1 MVEPRQEEW
10 TQQPPNAQD
19 FGISPPSPPQ
29 ITSIDKGSVTPP
41 PPSSEKEHAQKE
53 LPQQKRPGPKAIEE
67 ASKEAPMI
75 EYSQQP
81 SQDVE
86 DQATRSMKIETTED

>member
-1 MVEPRQEEW
+1 M
-10 TQQPPNAQD
+10 
-19 FGISPPSPPQ
+19 
-29 ITSIDKGSVTPP
+29 
-41 PPSSEKEHAQKE
+41 
-53 LPQQKRPGPKAIEE
+53 E

-86 DQATRSMKIETTED
+86 DQTTGSTEIKTIEDESSQHVTLNKSDKGKEVVMHAPPSSEAKVIEKCTPRYFWKEIMRSAKHQFHAS